1 MRRLVILFLL
11 LAGLQLILPLGAS
24 GAASQWLLTLGF
36 LMLAAYSV
44 GEIASGLGLPKVV
57 GYLAGGIAFGPAG
70 MNAVTAGAIT
80 ALEPVS
86 TLAIALIAFLA
97 GAELRWSDV
106 RTLGSTILKILTV
119 ELALTLVAVTA
130 LLMGLGSRLPFLAGL
145 GTGQQ
150 LAFSFLFA
158 CLAVIHS
165 PAVTMAVLSETGA
178 RGPIAR
184 TSLGIVLVADVV
196 VVLLFTAG
204 LAIAR
209 AVVPAGSGGGGASIL
224 WVAWE
229 LGGAV
234 LVGAA
239 LGGVVALYLRFFR
252 QELFLF
258 AVLVAFAGAVIARL
272 LHVEPLLM
280 LITAGFL
287 SENVSMPAHGDA
299 LRDAMERSADPV
311 FVVFFA
317 LAGAAMD
324 ISAIVAVWPVL
335 VPIILV
341 RALALWGGTVVGASW
356 AGVPEQGRFIWTGLV
371 AQAGVAIGLAAVVT
385 QAYPARGPVIQTIFL
400 ATLGINQLLGP
411 ILFRRA
417 LSQSGEIRPSLGGR
431 IFSDQVM
438 SEVVSLAMTA

>member
-11 LAGLQLILPLGAS
+11 LAGLQLILPLGSS

-70 MNAVTAGAIT
+70 MNAVTASAIT

-106 RTLGSTILKILTV
+106 RLLGSTILKILTT

-130 LLMGLGSRLPFLAGL
+130 LLMGLGSRLPFLEGL
-145 GTGQQ
+145 GTEEQ
-150 LAFSFLFA
+150 LALSFLFA

-184 TSLGIVLVADVV
+184 TSLGVVLVSDVV

-204 LAIAR
+204 LAMVR
-209 AVVPAGSGGGGASIL
+209 TVVPAGAGAEGVSIL
-224 WVAWE
+224 SVSWE

-258 AVLVAFAGAVIARL
+258 AVMIAFAGAVIARL

-280 LITAGFL
+280 LLAAGFL
-287 SENVSMPAHGDA
+287 SENVSAPTDGEA
-299 LRDAMERSADPV
+299 LRHAMERSAAPV

-324 ISAIVAVWPVL
+324 ISTIAGAWPIL
-335 VPIILV
+335 VPIVLV
-341 RALALWGGTVVGASW
+341 RALAIRGGTMLGARW

-371 AQAGVAIGLAAVVT
+371 AQAGVAIGLSAVVT
-385 QAYPARGPVIQTIFL
+385 QAYPARGPLIQTVFL
-400 ATLGINQLLGP
+400 ATLGLNEMLGA

-417 LSQSGEIRPSLGGR
+417 LARSGEIQVPGGPVA
-431 IFSDQVM
+431 Q
-438 SEVVSLAMTA
+438 

>member
-11 LAGLQLILPLGAS
+11 LAGLQLILPLGSS

-70 MNAVTAGAIT
+70 MNAVTASAIT

-106 RTLGSTILKILTV
+106 RVLGGTILKILTA
-119 ELALTLVAVTA
+119 ELALNLVAVTA
-130 LLMGLGSRLPFLAGL
+130 LLMVLGGRLPFLAGL
-145 GTGQQ
+145 GPGGR
-150 LAFSFLFA
+150 LALSFLFA
-158 CLAVIHS
+158 CMAAIHS
-165 PAVTMAVLSETGA
+165 PAITMAILSETGA

-204 LAIAR
+204 LAIAQ
-209 AVVPAGSGGGGASIL
+209 AVVPAGGGGEGASIL
-224 WVAWE
+224 AVTWE

-258 AVLVAFAGAVIARL
+258 AVMVAFAGAVIARL

-287 SENVSMPAHGDA
+287 TENVSSPADGNA
-299 LRDAMERSADPV
+299 LRHAMERSADPV

-317 LAGAAMD
+317 LAGAAMN
-324 ISAIVAVWPVL
+324 IPTIAGILPIL
-335 VPIILV
+335 IPIILV
-341 RALALWGGTVVGASW
+341 RVLALWGGTVLGARW

-371 AQAGVAIGLAAVVT
+371 SQAGVAIGLAAVVT
-385 QAYPARGPVIQTIFL
+385 QAYPSRGPLIQTIFL
-400 ATLGINQLLGP
+400 ATVGVNELLGP
-411 ILFRRA
+411 ILFRRGLA
-417 LSQSGEIRPSLGGR
+417 RSGEIQDTPDK
-431 IFSDQVM
+431 IPQ
-438 SEVVSLAMTA
+438 